1 MTSWSQKRPGAG
13 KFTPDD
19 INPALCTHV
28 VYAFATLD
36 EHKLA
41 EASDKDPEMY
51 EKVVALRDKNP
62 DLKVSFYFIL
72 LQKIIE
78 IQVSTSF

>member
-62 DLKVSFYFIL
+62 DLKVNFYFIC
-72 LQKIIE
+72 LQKIR
-78 IQVSTSF
+78 TSF